1 MIFINKPIPGVK
13 TFSTME
19 VKINSVHFHA
29 DQKLIEFVNKKVSKL
44 DTFFDG
50 IINTEVTLK
59 VQKPESANN
68 KISELKVSIPA
79 NGYLF
84 AKKQADTFEEATDLA
99 IDAMRKQLDKYKDKL
114 KSK

>member
-1 MIFINKPIPGVK
+1 
-13 TFSTME
+13 ME
-19 VKINSVHFHA
+19 IKINSVHFTA
-29 DQKLIEFVNKKVSKL
+29 DKKLVDFVNKKVNKL

-50 IINTEVTLK
+50 IINAEVTLK
-59 VQKPESANN
+59 VLKPEVSNN
-68 KISELKVSIPA
+68 KISELKLSIPS

-99 IDAMRKQLDKYKDKL
+99 VDAIRKQLTKFKEKL

>member
-1 MIFINKPIPGVK
+1 
-13 TFSTME
+13 ME
-19 VKINSVHFHA
+19 IIINSVHFTA
-29 DQKLIEFVNKKVSKL
+29 DKRLSDFINKKVNKL

-50 IINTEVTLK
+50 IINAEVTLK
-59 VQKPESANN
+59 VLKPEAARN
-68 KISELKVSIPA
+68 KISEVKISIPS

-99 IDAMRKQLDKYKDKL
+99 VDALRKQLSKFKEKL

>member
-1 MIFINKPIPGVK
+1 
-13 TFSTME
+13 ME
-19 VKINSVHFHA
+19 VKINSVHFTA
-29 DQKLIEFVNKKVSKL
+29 DKKLVDFVNKKVGKL

-50 IINTEVTLK
+50 IINAEVTLK
-59 VQKPESANN
+59 VLKPETAKN
-68 KISELKVSIPA
+68 KISELKISIPS

-99 IDAMRKQLDKYKDKL
+99 IDAIKKQLDKFKEKL

>member
-1 MIFINKPIPGVK
+1 MN
-13 TFSTME
+13 
-19 VKINSVHFHA
+19 VKISSVHFNA
-29 DQKLIEFVNKKVSKL
+29 DQRLIDFVNKKVGKL

-50 IINTEVTLK
+50 IIGADVILK
-59 VQKPESANN
+59 VLKPETAKN
-68 KISELKVSIPA
+68 KVSELKVSIPA

-99 IDAMRKQLDKYKDKL
+99 VDAIRKQLDKYKDKM